1 MSKEHV
7 IEHLKEENRQLK
19 AELERLNKKLE
30 AYQQI
35 VGYLHQGGID
45 NENTDRRS

>member
-7 IEHLKEENRQLK
+7 IEHLKEENRQLRI
-19 AELERLNKKLE
+19 ENERLSKKLE

-35 VGYLHQGGID
+35 VGYLHQGD
-45 NENTDRRS
+45 NEDENTNRRS